1 MWLSEY
7 GREDGQREARALR
20 TEALPHVDALYR
32 AALRLSRNPDDARD
46 LLQETLLR
54 AYRYFHQYTPGTNC
68 RAWLLTIL
76 YNNFRNGYRGAGRE
90 QLSATPEDFERELEK
105 FSSRGDQALSN
116 PEMLV
121 SEQIPDHEVSAALD
135 ALPPDFRAVLM
146 LVDVQELNYKEVA
159 QVLGI
164 PIGTVK
170 SRVSRGRQ
178 MMPYCAG
185 RVCPPAGAGPIG
197 GFRYRSVSVDRPR
210 RFSAKLASARKTAR
224 LRRSCLLATPHRGHF
239 LECFGTSVFQTHR
252 IDELLRHL

>member
-1 MWLSEY
+1 MVY
-7 GREDGQREARALR
+7 VALGIWR
-20 TEALPHVDALYR
+20 RRR
-32 AALRLSRNPDDARD
+32 AARSASSSNTRPCLTSTRYTGLHSACRATRTT
-46 LLQETLLR
+46 LATQETLLR
-54 AYRYFHQYTPGTNC
+54 AYRYFRQYTPGTNC

-159 QVLGI
+159 QVIGI

-178 MMPYCAG
+178 MMRTAL
-185 RVCPPAGAGPIG
+185 GA
-197 GFRYRSVSVDRPR
+197 FAR
-210 RFSAKLASARKTAR
+210 R
-224 LRRSCLLATPHRGHF
+224 RG
-239 LECFGTSVFQTHR
+239 LVR
-252 IDELLRHL
+252 